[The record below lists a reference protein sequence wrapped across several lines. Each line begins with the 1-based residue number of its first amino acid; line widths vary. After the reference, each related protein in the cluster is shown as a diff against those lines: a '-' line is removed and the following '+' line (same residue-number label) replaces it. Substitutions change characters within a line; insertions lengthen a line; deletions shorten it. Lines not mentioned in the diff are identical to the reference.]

1 VLDSY
6 VVRLVARDRAA
17 GRIAGEV
24 EIVSTGLRVAV
35 TSVEELLAVLTAAS
49 LGTDERGEA

>member
-35 TSVEELLAVLTAAS
+35 TSVEELLAVLAGEP
-49 LGTDERGEA
+49 LGTDERGEG

>member
-24 EIVSTGLRVAV
+24 EVVSTGLRVAV
-35 TSVEELLAVLTAAS
+35 TSVEELLSGVL
-49 LGTDERGEA
+49 